1 MAFLESAGVDFG
13 AHLNAYTSS
22 DETVYQLQVPTDD
35 PELLDTAL
43 QVLDDWAEGILFDP
57 DEVERERG
65 VVTRWRSDRS
75 AETRAYEAE
84 RRILYQGSRYAEQD
98 VIGTPETLAAMG
110 RDDLVRFYDE
120 WYRPELMAVMVVGPV
135 DADAVEARIV
145 ELFSD
150 NTNPADARPREE
162 VALPRHDGIRVSM
175 STDAELSDSTV
186 MLYET
191 QDWRWPTT
199 VAGVRAL
206 LVEDLVSN
214 LLWARFDLRRQ
225 DVDAPFLDA
234 ENGDQDIN
242 RGQQFRYLWA
252 EARVGEEAAALTGL
266 VAEVRRAQRHGFTQ
280 QELDQVRTE
289 TLDRARS
296 WVREADHAPSDEAID
311 AIVRHFLDA
320 EWMAGTEAESA
331 LYQQLLPGV
340 TLDEVN
346 AEAAR
351 HFTGDSRAILV
362 SRPAVE
368 GAAADP
374 RRAPAAV
381 AAGDL
386 GAAALGAGR
395 RRGSWSRSPRARSR
409 RRDGPHRGAGR

>member
-1 MAFLESAGVDFG
+1 M
-13 AHLNAYTSS
+13 
-22 DETVYQLQVPTDD
+22 PTDD

-65 VVTRWRSDRS
+65 VVTEEWRSDRS

-84 RRILYQGSRYAEQD
+84 RRILYQGSRHAKRD

-110 RDDLVRFYDE
+110 RDNPRRFYDE

-135 DADAVEARIV
+135 DADAVESRIV

-162 VALPRHDGIRVSM
+162 VALPCHDGIRVSM

-252 EARVGEEAAALTGL
+252 EARVEEAAALTGL

-296 WVREADHAPSDEAID
+296 WVRRPTTPRATKPSTRSSATSSTRSGWLGPRRNRRSTSSCCPGSPWTRSTPRPPGTSRATAAPSWSPAPP
-311 AIVRHFLDA
+311 
-320 EWMAGTEAESA
+320 WKG
-331 LYQQLLPGV
+331 
-340 TLDEVN
+340 
-346 AEAAR
+346 AR
-351 HFTGDSRAILV
+351 R
-362 SRPAVE
+362 
-368 GAAADP
+368 
-374 RRAPAAV
+374 
-381 AAGDL
+381 
-386 GAAALGAGR
+386 
-395 RRGSWSRSPRARSR
+395 
-409 RRDGPHRGAGR
+409 